1 MQKGIAMR
9 KNLVIAALFGLAL
22 APAGA
27 SLSSASPLG
36 LAATAATAPE
46 ALITPVEYVPGT
58 VRGGGAVAPRGV
70 APRPGFVPGRVPG
83 TAGAI
88 PGAGGARVFG
98 PGAGGARVFVPG
110 TVRGGGGPGYVYRG
124 GAWGGGPWVRPR
136 WYRWAPGGAI
146 LAGAAIGF
154 IVASNAY
161 SWAGPPPAPG
171 YCWYYTDPSMQDGFW
186 DICP

>member
-36 LAATAATAPE
+36 LAAPAATAPE

-70 APRPGFVPGRVPG
+70 APRPGFVP
-83 TAGAI
+83 
-88 PGAGGARVFG
+88 
-98 PGAGGARVFVPG
+98 
-110 TVRGGGGPGYVYRG
+110 
-124 GAWGGGPWVRPR
+124 GPWVRPR